1 MFKQFTFLAGAFAFF
16 LCLPVRAQEKAALK
30 LVDWKPVSQLV
41 VPQTEIVRPKFP
53 VIDIHNHLGNLGKAG
68 QYLAEMDKTGVVMA
82 VSLDGHSKDF
92 FYREHIQRSKDSA
105 GNRFLVFF
113 APEWNRIDEP
123 DFGKNEAK
131 RLEEAVAMG
140 AGGVKVYKSL
150 GLSVKDKS
158 GRFVAVDDPRLDPVW
173 AKCGEL
179 GIPVLMHV
187 SDPKAFFTPL
197 DAHNERYDE
206 LGQHPDWSFHGNGFP
221 SKEALLEQR
230 NRVLEKHP
238 NTIFIGAHMAN
249 LPEDLGQV
257 SIWLDKYP
265 NLYVEF
271 SARIS
276 ELGRQPVTCRK
287 FMIRHQNKVLFGT
300 DTAPDARAYR
310 IYFRF
315 LETTD
320 EYFDPAQG
328 HHLQGRW
335 MIYGLGLP
343 DEVLE
348 KIYHKNALRILG
360 LKKDAAVRLR
370 GK

>member
-1 MFKQFTFLAGAFAFF
+1 M
-16 LCLPVRAQEKAALK
+16 
-30 LVDWKPVSQLV
+30 
-41 VPQTEIVRPKFP
+41 
-53 VIDIHNHLGNLGKAG
+53 
-68 QYLAEMDKTGVVMA
+68 
-82 VSLDGHSKDF
+82 
-92 FYREHIQRSKDSA
+92 
-105 GNRFLVFF
+105 
-113 APEWNRIDEP
+113 
-123 DFGKNEAK
+123 
-131 RLEEAVAMG
+131 
-140 AGGVKVYKSL
+140 
-150 GLSVKDKS
+150 
-158 GRFVAVDDPRLDPVW
+158 
-173 AKCGEL
+173 
-179 GIPVLMHV
+179 
-187 SDPKAFFTPL
+187 
-197 DAHNERYDE
+197 
-206 LGQHPDWSFHGNGFP
+206 
-221 SKEALLEQR
+221 
-230 NRVLEKHP
+230 LEKHP

-287 FMIRHQNKVLFGT
+287 FMIRYQDRVLFGT

-343 DEVLE
+343 DAVLE
-348 KIYHKNALRILG
+348 KIYNKNALRILG
-360 LKKDAAVRLR
+360 MKKGAAAR
-370 GK
+370 